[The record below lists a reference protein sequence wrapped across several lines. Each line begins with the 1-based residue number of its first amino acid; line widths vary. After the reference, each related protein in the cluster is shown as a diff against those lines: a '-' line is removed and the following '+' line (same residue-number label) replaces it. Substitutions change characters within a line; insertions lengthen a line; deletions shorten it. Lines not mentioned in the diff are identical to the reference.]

1 MEKDKGKGKKKSL
14 KAASKSSKKKIT
26 SKKAEKSTKKK
37 KTTKK
42 QEVEEEQMN
51 DNENKEN
58 IEVIEQKEKN
68 EEGENTV
75 SLQDKLNQPLNKKKL
90 PPIEKNNE
98 NEEEKEINEE
108 DIKNEEINNENINI
122 EKEPIE
128 YKDSSVG
135 TPFFYDISGLK
146 SDVEE
151 QNKKINE
158 ANISQEKYKISLNNL
173 LNDLNKILSENV
185 EVLYSEGEDPKQK
198 QKQENILYLQNIL
211 FQYQQQ
217 IKDVKEKNKLY
228 KQHYELL
235 MKQDEVR
242 VHQSAKEYEALIE
255 EKKNDNNN
263 LNKKI
268 SELKQT
274 SQLGRKK
281 LETYSENVK
290 YPQDINNLSNQLKT
304 LLKKKADYFSKLNKD
319 IKTLGTCKK
328 ELETLE
334 KFYEERKKKKNFI
347 NPKIEEDISRLKEDL
362 TGNESEIYNKVQNDQ
377 AFIIRKQIHQEKV
390 KDVFKTPILNKP
402 QEGKKLKLKKGNN
415 LEPLAIK
422 ALRYDVRSGY
432 NSRRMNIVA
441 KNKSPQNTFDNK
453 NNNNVNNS
461 IPNSNVNRK
470 DKDILDVDLSNIN
483 YNNLT
488 EFEYREL
495 LTKKE
500 HCNDVIVRL
509 EKSIKEA
516 MKMYTRKL
524 KEMKITLTANSKKL
538 EERKQE
544 NTELEKKNEEL
555 KKILELTEN
564 EARNNMLMNNNL
576 NKLNDKEKNMNI
588 DEKELD
594 SQKEYLSPDYY
605 QSNKNKKNMEKKVLS
620 NNDLTGNELLND
632 LKGLNV
638 EQSGPLISGQAGQK
652 MSNINMKF
660 PDLSNIE
667 EDRGD
672 KNIIINN
679 EFDRSKAID
688 DIKKKYNIKKANIEE
703 NNDIDIDENDLNFD
717 EKENNNNN
725 IKKE

>member
-14 KAASKSSKKKIT
+14 KAATKSSKKKIT

-255 EKKNDNNN
+255 EKKN
-263 LNKKI
+263 
-268 SELKQT
+268 
-274 SQLGRKK
+274 
-281 LETYSENVK
+281 
-290 YPQDINNLSNQLKT
+290 
-304 LLKKKADYFSKLNKD
+304 
-319 IKTLGTCKK
+319 
-328 ELETLE
+328 
-334 KFYEERKKKKNFI
+334 
-347 NPKIEEDISRLKEDL
+347 
-362 TGNESEIYNKVQNDQ
+362 
-377 AFIIRKQIHQEKV
+377 
-390 KDVFKTPILNKP
+390 
-402 QEGKKLKLKKGNN
+402 
-415 LEPLAIK
+415 
-422 ALRYDVRSGY
+422 
-432 NSRRMNIVA
+432 
-441 KNKSPQNTFDNK
+441 
-453 NNNNVNNS
+453 
-461 IPNSNVNRK
+461 
-470 DKDILDVDLSNIN
+470 
-483 YNNLT
+483 
-488 EFEYREL
+488 
-495 LTKKE
+495 
-500 HCNDVIVRL
+500 
-509 EKSIKEA
+509 
-516 MKMYTRKL
+516 
-524 KEMKITLTANSKKL
+524 
-538 EERKQE
+538 E
-544 NTELEKKNEEL
+544 NT
-555 KKILELTEN
+555 T
-564 EARNNMLMNNNL
+564 
-576 NKLNDKEKNMNI
+576 
-588 DEKELD
+588 
-594 SQKEYLSPDYY
+594 
-605 QSNKNKKNMEKKVLS
+605 
-620 NNDLTGNELLND
+620 
-632 LKGLNV
+632 
-638 EQSGPLISGQAGQK
+638 
-652 MSNINMKF
+652 
-660 PDLSNIE
+660 
-667 EDRGD
+667 
-672 KNIIINN
+672 
-679 EFDRSKAID
+679 
-688 DIKKKYNIKKANIEE
+688 
-703 NNDIDIDENDLNFD
+703 
-717 EKENNNNN
+717 
-725 IKKE
+725 